1 MIPKRPA
8 IDWFRITASLLVC
21 AIHTSPLISFTAD
34 GDFWLTRV
42 LARVAVPFFFL
53 TTGYFLAQSGW
64 TNAPR
69 FLKKTGL
76 LSLLSILLYLP
87 LNIYAH
93 QIGSIPDVL
102 RALCFDGTFYHLWYF
117 PAVLLGVLI
126 CLLLLRGGRRFAFAA
141 AALLYLIGLGGD
153 SYYGLFASFPAGRAF
168 YNALFHV
175 FSYTRNGLF
184 FAPLFLLL
192 GGLAKKR
199 SAGFSFALFLFSLC
213 GMSAEVFL
221 LRANGL
227 PRHDS
232 MTLLLPVCAFFLFTF
247 LLSVNAGQD
256 RMARRFSAAFFVVHP
271 WCIVLVRG
279 LAKGTG
285 TSSLFV
291 ENSLG
296 HFAAVVVLT
305 SVASFTWAALRP
317 DKPRQDDRAWREIDT
332 SALRANARLLAK
344 LAGPKCR
351 LMAVLKADGYGHG
364 SVLCARVLHH
374 AGVRDIA
381 VATLT
386 EGIRLRRAGVR
397 GTILILGYTAPEEAE
412 LLVRYRLTQAVVD
425 EDYAMRLA
433 SQGWHVHVHVAVDT
447 GMRRIGVKVSD
458 MEAFHRLYRLP
469 CLRFTGLFS
478 HLCAANL
485 ADSRSESFT
494 DGQIAAFLGLA
505 SRLRREGYPVG
516 QIHLLAS
523 AGLLRIA
530 PLPCDLARPGL
541 ALFGVWETQEE
552 RKSALPLRPVLS
564 LHARVASVRT
574 LNPGEHAGYGLAFE
588 AVRPTVIATISIGY
602 GDGLP
607 RRLGENGG
615 AVLIHG
621 TRAPI
626 AGRICMDQLLADV
639 TDIGTVRSGEIVTLI
654 GRDGAETITAE
665 EVAGRCGTI
674 TNELLAGLSGRLGLM
689 VRKEKAGP

>member
-1 MIPKRPA
+1 MSAKMPA
-8 IDWFRITASLLVC
+8 VDRFRVAASLLVC
-21 AIHTSPLISFTAD
+21 TIHTSPLATFTAD

-42 LARVAVPFFFL
+42 LARIAVPFFFL

-64 TNAPR
+64 SNAPR

-76 LSLLSILLYLP
+76 LSLISILLYLP
-87 LNIYAH
+87 LNVYAH
-93 QIGSIPDVL
+93 QIGSVQDVL
-102 RALCFDGTFYHLWYF
+102 RALLFDGTFYHLWYF

-126 CLLLLRGGRRFAFAA
+126 CLLLLRGGQRFALIFAS
-141 AALLYLIGLGGD
+141 LLYLVGLGGD
-153 SYYGLFASFPAGRAF
+153 SYYGLFASFPAGKVF
-168 YNALFHV
+168 YDALFHV

-184 FAPLFLLL
+184 FAPIFLLL
-192 GGLAKKR
+192 GGSAKKR
-199 SAGFSFALFLFSLC
+199 SAGFSFALFLLSLC
-213 GMSAEVFL
+213 GMSAEAFL
-221 LRANGL
+221 LCANGV

-232 MTLLLPVCAFFLFTF
+232 MTLLLPACAYFLFTS

-256 RMARRFSAAFFVVHP
+256 RAARRFSAAFFVVHP

-279 LAKGTG
+279 LSKGTG
-285 TSSLFV
+285 TSALFV

-296 HFAAVVVLT
+296 HFAAVVLLAAVFSL
-305 SVASFTWAALRP
+305 AWAFLRL

-332 SALRANARLLAK
+332 AALRANALLLAK
-344 LAGPKCR
+344 LAGPECR

-364 SVLCARVLHH
+364 SVLCARVLRR
-374 AGVRDIA
+374 AGVRAFA
-381 VATLT
+381 VAALT

-412 LLVRYRLTQAVVD
+412 LLVRYRLTQTVVD
-425 EDYAMRLA
+425 EDYAKRLSA
-433 SQGWHVHVHVAVDT
+433 QGWHVRVQAAVDT
-447 GMRRIGVKVSD
+447 GMHRIGIKANDS
-458 MEAFHRLYRLP
+458 EAFRRLYRLP
-469 CLRFTGLFS
+469 CLKFTGLFS
-478 HLCAANL
+478 HLCAANMT
-485 ADSRSESFT
+485 DSQSESFT

-541 ALFGVWETQEE
+541 ALFGAWETQEE
-552 RKSALPLRPVLS
+552 RVTSLPLRPVLS
-564 LHARVASVRT
+564 LRARVASVRI
-574 LNPGEHAGYGLAFE
+574 LKPGEHAGYGLAFE
-588 AVRPTVIATISIGY
+588 AVRPTVLATVSIGY

-607 RRLGENGG
+607 RCLGENGG

-626 AGRICMDQLLADV
+626 VGRICMDQLLADV
-639 TDIGTVRSGEIVTLI
+639 TDAGIVRGGEIVTLI
-654 GRDGAETITAE
+654 GRDGTEAITAE
-665 EVAGRCGTI
+665 EVAGQCRTI
-674 TNELLAGLSGRLGLM
+674 TNELFAGFSGRLGLTT
-689 VRKEKAGP
+689 RKEKAGP